1 VERLVN
7 FLIVVTVVV
16 FVTQVLAL
24 TGILLSLRRLAAN
37 LDRMRNNLETKI
49 VPAVEDFRNVM
60 GETMKLLAGVQ
71 TITENFAQ
79 VSETV
84 KAQVQR
90 VNDVIE
96 DTTDRA
102 RLQIAKV
109 DEVVSDAVDK
119 MQATTEV
126 IQQSVL
132 TPVRELS
139 ALVAGISSGLEFLF
153 SKRTNHVDEVHQD
166 EELFI

>member
-1 VERLVN
+1 LERLVD
-7 FLIVVTVVV
+7 FIVVVMSIML
-16 FVTQVLAL
+16 VTQVVVL
-24 TGILLSLRRLAAN
+24 TGILLAIRRLTAN
-37 LDRMRNNLETKI
+37 IDRVRHDLKTRME
-49 VPAVEDFRNVM
+49 PAVEDFRSVL
-60 GETMKLLAGVQ
+60 GETKKVLVSVQ
-71 TITENFAQ
+71 IIANNFAK

-84 KAQVQR
+84 MVQVER

-109 DEVVSDAVDK
+109 DEVVSDAVDR

-132 TPVRELS
+132 APVRELS
-139 ALVAGISSGLEFLF
+139 ALVAGISSGLQFLF
-153 SKRTNHVDEVHQD
+153 SKRKNHVDEVHQD